1 MSRRAGMSGEVS
13 PGIRVYPSPSALT
26 EAAADTIMKWAA
38 EAVRDH
44 GRFAIALS
52 GGRTP
57 KGLYQMLVEAGPDA
71 FSYDRL
77 EVFWSDE
84 RAVPPD
90 HPESNY
96 RLAWETW
103 LSRVPLDPARV
114 HRIRGEDDPEAA
126 AARYEE
132 ELRTALG
139 DPPRLDLILLG
150 IARDG
155 HTASLFPHAPA
166 LASERWVAAARA
178 PAPPRWRV
186 TFTPHLIRKAL
197 RVIVLAAGR
206 EKARAVRAAVLD
218 PPSEALPASLLRGE
232 HVLWY
237 LDGAAA
243 AGLTGKPV
251 APLRSA

>member
-1 MSRRAGMSGEVS
+1 MTGEVS
-13 PGIRVYPSPSALT
+13 SGIRVYPSPSALT

-38 EAVRDH
+38 GAVRDH

-57 KGLYQMLVEAGPDA
+57 KRLYQMLAEAGPDA

-103 LSRVPLDPARV
+103 LSRVPLDPQRV

-132 ELRTALG
+132 DLRTALG

-150 IARDG
+150 IAQDG
-155 HTASLFPHAPA
+155 HTASLFPGAPA
-166 LASERWVAAARA
+166 LASERWVVAARA
-178 PAPPRWRV
+178 TVPPHHRV
-186 TFTPHLIRKAL
+186 TFTPRLIRPAN
-197 RVIVLAAGR
+197 RVMVLATGK
-206 EKARAVRAAVLD
+206 EKARAVRAALQD
-218 PPSEALPASLLRGE
+218 PPSEAVPASLLRGK
-232 HVLWY
+232 HIVWY
-237 LDGAAA
+237 LDRPAA

>member
-1 MSRRAGMSGEVS
+1 MTGEIS
-13 PGIRVYPSPSALT
+13 PGIHVFPSPSALA
-26 EAAADTIMKWAA
+26 EAAADTIMKWGA

-57 KGLYQMLVEAGPDA
+57 KPLYVMLAEAGPEA
-71 FSYDRL
+71 FSSDRL

-90 HPESNY
+90 HPDSNY

-103 LSRVPLDPARV
+103 LSRVPLDPRRV

-126 AARYEE
+126 AAHYEE

-166 LASERWVAAARA
+166 LASERWVVAARA
-178 PAPPRWRV
+178 TVPPHHRV
-186 TFTPHLIRKAL
+186 TFTPRLINTANQ
-197 RVIVLAAGR
+197 VMVLATGE
-206 EKARAVRAAVLD
+206 EKARAVRAALVD
-218 PPSEALPASLLRGE
+218 PPSEAMPASLLRGDQ
-232 HVLWY
+232 VLWY
-237 LDGAAA
+237 LDRAAA
-243 AGLTGKPV
+243 AALTGKPV
-251 APLRSA
+251 VRLPGT

>member
-1 MSRRAGMSGEVS
+1 
-13 PGIRVYPSPSALT
+13 
-26 EAAADTIMKWAA
+26 
-38 EAVRDH
+38 
-44 GRFAIALS
+44 
-52 GGRTP
+52 
-57 KGLYQMLVEAGPDA
+57 
-71 FSYDRL
+71 
-77 EVFWSDE
+77 
-84 RAVPPD
+84 
-90 HPESNY
+90 
-96 RLAWETW
+96 
-103 LSRVPLDPARV
+103 V

-166 LASERWVAAARA
+166 LASDRWVAAARA
-178 PAPPRWRV
+178 PAPPHHRV

-197 RVIVLAAGR
+197 RVMVLAAGR
-206 EKARAVRAAVLD
+206 EKARAVRAALLD
-218 PPSEALPASLLRGE
+218 PPSEALPASLLRGD

-237 LDGAAA
+237 LDRAAA
-243 AGLTGKPV
+243 ARLTGKRV